1 MATKHIYKVMFHQ
14 QGNLYELYARSV
26 SHGEM
31 YGFLEIGEIIFG
43 ERSALLV
50 DPAEEKLKAE
60 FSGVKRTY
68 VPIGFVVRVDEV
80 EKEGINKL
88 HPGDDSGN
96 NISQFPVASFAP
108 TRGSQGPSTP
118 GDGGN
123 NTKP

>member
-1 MATKHIYKVMFHQ
+1 MASKHIYKVIFHQ

-60 FSGVKRTY
+60 FDGVKRTY
-68 VPIGFVVRVDEV
+68 VPIGYVVRVDEV
-80 EKEGINKL
+80 EKEGINKI
-88 HPGDDSGN
+88 HTGSETDSN
-96 NISQFPVASFAP
+96 VSQFPVANFGTKNPA
-108 TRGSQGPSTP
+108 TP
-118 GDGGN
+118 GSDGSGSS
-123 NTKP
+123 T